1 VQRAIKQGRTS
12 DPEMALCAELY
23 DLIQTVEVANVL
35 ELRHEGVSGHG
46 FADLSR
52 DHVLE
57 ISGGVEPLERIR
69 PLMEKFELVPS
80 YSIFRLVDEAILLLL
95 SESELGAVR

>member
-1 VQRAIKQGRTS
+1 
-12 DPEMALCAELY
+12 
-23 DLIQTVEVANVL
+23 
-35 ELRHEGVSGHG
+35 
-46 FADLSR
+46 
-52 DHVLE
+52 LE

-95 SESELGAVR
+95 SESEQGVVR